1 MNLNYIFQQDAAS
14 SSPESASA
22 PLPAPTLPQ
31 LDLEEPARNSV
42 GDMHILSAQA
52 RVSNWLADVHLSPP
66 TSSPILIDDID
77 IDHLSSIAVTPL
89 SHQSLDTM
97 AKRSRQRSGS
107 PAPSPVDPD
116 VARSPATPPVVEDEG
131 ARKKRRILEHI
142 AAQTA
147 VDPSDQLRTDQLTCV
162 PRSYQLEL
170 AQIAK
175 SGNVLVCLDTG
186 SGKTLIS
193 VLLLQHIHSQPVPPS
208 IPATKRKV
216 SFFLVNL
223 VPLVHQQSSVIAGNS
238 DLAVGK
244 LYGELKEATRG
255 RNKLTVDNWHAPQ
268 WAALLQSHQVIVATA
283 QCFLDALIHGF
294 IKMSDLN
301 LIIFDE
307 VHHALKNHPFFRIM
321 KYYRLAPA
329 NQRPKIFGMT
339 ASPIFTRSGMFHE
352 AAHYLQSI
360 MDARIHTVS
369 KAALDDL
376 DKVKQ
381 KPDELVVEFAPFV
394 TVLDDELGGVPLSD
408 LSREMLAMFAVD
420 VALEDDQLDPV
431 QRHFRDEVQPKLE
444 HTMRHL
450 GAVGCDEFW
459 HSTLLELRSRARKWA
474 AISRDKRTLVS
485 DAWIVDASM
494 RSPRENGDGDDGA
507 EEPQKSPLPLGAA
520 HLSNSSELNRR
531 ILLHMRAQP
540 ALPDELR
547 IDASNASPKL
557 LRLVELLQC
566 FEPDAAN
573 FCAIVFVERRQTATL
588 LVELIKRAP
597 GLGFIHPEFLLGH
610 DNGSAAGGAP
620 AMDWHDQVQVLN
632 RFRRRAPTNL
642 LVATSIA
649 EEGLDIQAANLV
661 IRFDL
666 FNRHISFLQSRGR
679 ARARGSR
686 FILMA
691 ESGNADHAKVILNAF
706 DTEARR
712 SKWLDAITESGGDGG
727 DADAMLCDEWQQR
740 LHIEPQDPD
749 AEPAIHEPTTGARLY
764 AEDAP
769 SLVAHYAAT
778 LHSEHLKDAVL
789 AYRMQ
794 CTDVLGGT
802 PAFSCT
808 LELPSTAAVRSVDS
822 GPCSS
827 KKRAKR
833 MAALRACQQLRQLG
847 ELDEWLMPKLVGATV
862 ADRDAA
868 PVAMNPHHKEWRGT
882 GQPIH
887 LPVKKMDGWARFY
900 SQSAKEE
907 AQWHATFLPMGSFDA
922 GYQPLLLLTRG
933 ALPATERLTLY
944 HAASGEMKPIRAASL
959 GAVPLGSTELEA
971 ATQFTRFVFALLS
984 RREVGPDD
992 GEPAVL
998 VAPVRVADG
1007 VSDVTAWS
1015 QLAFDWP
1022 ATLESSRIDLS
1033 ELGSLQNRVLTR
1045 QHGYASNALY
1055 IFQDV
1060 RHDLTAISPLPPKA
1074 GTETVDETQTYLS
1087 QHLTKYARR
1096 VSAEEAATLATQ
1108 LASTPLVAV
1117 TKLGKLTN
1125 LLTAPSRGSRAAATP
1140 VRFIIP
1146 RFYRV
1151 FPLRSDVL
1159 LSVLALPSILA
1170 RYDQLLL
1177 ASQCN
1182 DTLLSGSLEVD
1193 LVLEALASPAARCGL
1208 DYERLEF
1215 LGDTFLKLV
1224 ATCHTFTTQLGRTEA
1239 ELHLAN
1245 KGILTNVRLLRE
1257 ARRLQLGRW
1266 ALFASAD
1273 FGAKRCTAPMS
1284 GWMGGAL
1291 LQAGPVEVGPGETD
1305 VIREKTLPD
1314 VVEALIG
1321 AALLGGGTDAALHVC
1336 RVLTLIPE
1344 SIRRLDDFNT
1354 LLQEL
1359 KLTSVTQGWERR
1371 VDRSGLD
1378 HLQSLFG
1385 HVYRY
1390 PHLGLEAFT
1399 HPSLLASVLP
1409 SYQRLEFLGDA
1420 WLDLYIVRYIFS
1432 AHPDLSPGE
1441 LTALKGMLAS
1451 NSTLAALG
1459 HRLGLHRYVASNSEV
1474 LVSTLSAYSTA
1485 MEGAGEGTAYW
1496 HKVDVGVPKALADVV
1511 EASFASIVVDLS
1523 TPAWHRAYS
1532 TASLYPSTTG
1542 SAPGIASRLPMSNGC
1557 CSAPIA
1563 SSPSLAPSP
1572 TAMRWTWMYCWRS

>member
-1 MNLNYIFQQDAAS
+1 
-14 SSPESASA
+14 
-22 PLPAPTLPQ
+22 
-31 LDLEEPARNSV
+31 
-42 GDMHILSAQA
+42 
-52 RVSNWLADVHLSPP
+52 
-66 TSSPILIDDID
+66 
-77 IDHLSSIAVTPL
+77 
-89 SHQSLDTM
+89 M
-97 AKRSRQRSGS
+97 AKRSRQLSAS
-107 PAPSPVDPD
+107 PALEPADPGIAPSPP
-116 VARSPATPPVVEDEG
+116 PHATVEDDG

-147 VDPSDQLRTDQLTCV
+147 VDPSDQLRTDQLTFV

-193 VLLLQHIHSQPVPPS
+193 VLLLQHIHQQPLPPTN
-208 IPATKRKV
+208 PTAKRKV

-255 RNKLTVDNWHAPQ
+255 RNKLTVDHWHAPQ

-294 IKMSDLN
+294 IKMDDLN
-301 LIIFDE
+301 LIVFDE
-307 VHHALKNHPFFRIM
+307 THHTLKNHPFFRIM

-329 NQRPKIFGMT
+329 DQRPKIFGMT

-352 AAHYLQSI
+352 AAHYLQST

-394 TVLDDELGGVPLSD
+394 TVLDDELDGVPLSE
-408 LSREMLAMFAVD
+408 LSREMLGMFAVD
-420 VALEDDQLDPV
+420 VALDDDQLDSV
-431 QRHFRDEVQPKLE
+431 ERHFRDEVQPKLE
-444 HTMRHL
+444 YTMRHL
-450 GAVGCDEFW
+450 GAVGCDVFW

-494 RSPRENGDGDDGA
+494 RNPPENGDDGA
-507 EEPQKSPLPLGAA
+507 EEPQKAPLPPGAA
-520 HLSNSSELNRR
+520 HLSTNSELNRR

-588 LVELIKRAP
+588 LVELIKRVP

-691 ESGNADHAKVILNAF
+691 ESGNADHAQVIHNAF

-712 SKWLDAITESGGDGG
+712 SKWLDAITESGGDDA

-740 LHIEPQDPD
+740 LRIEPEDPD

-778 LHSEHLKDAVL
+778 LHSEYLKDAVL

-794 CTDVLGGT
+794 STEVLGGT

-808 LELPSTAAVRSVDS
+808 LELPSTAAVRSVES

-833 MAALRACQQLRQLG
+833 MAAFRACQQLRQLG
-847 ELDEWLMPKLVGATV
+847 ELDEWLMPKLIGAKV

-868 PVAMNPHHKEWRGT
+868 PAMMNPHHKAWRGT

-887 LPVKKMDGWARFY
+887 VPVKKMDGWARF
-900 SQSAKEE
+900 SAQGAKEQV
-907 AQWHATFLPMGSFDA
+907 QWHATFLPMGSFDA
-922 GYQPLLLLTRG
+922 GCQPLLLLTRG

-944 HAASGEMKPIRAASL
+944 HAASGKMKPMRAASL
-959 GAVPLGSTELEA
+959 GAVPLESTDLEA
-971 ATQFTRFVFALLS
+971 ATRFTRFVFALLS
-984 RREVGPDD
+984 RRESGPDD

-1007 VSDVTAWS
+1007 VSDVTTWS

-1022 ATLESSRIDLS
+1022 ATLQPSRIDPSGL
-1033 ELGSLQNRVLTR
+1033 ESLHNTVLTR

-1060 RHDLTAISPLPPKA
+1060 RHDLTALSPLPSKA

-1096 VSAEEAATLATQ
+1096 VSADEAASLATQ

-1117 TKLGKLTN
+1117 TKLGKVTN
-1125 LLTAPSRGSRAAATP
+1125 LLTPPSRGSHRTATP
-1140 VRFIIP
+1140 VRFVIP
-1146 RFYRV
+1146 RFYRI
-1151 FPLRSDVL
+1151 FPLRSDTL
-1159 LSVLALPSILA
+1159 SSVLVLPTILT
-1170 RYDQLLL
+1170 RYDHLLL

-1182 DTLLSGSLEVD
+1182 TALFSGLLEVD

-1245 KGILTNVRLLRE
+1245 KAILTNVRLLRE

-1266 ALFASAD
+1266 ALFGSAD
-1273 FGAKRCTAPMS
+1273 FAAKRYTAPMS
-1284 GWMGGAL
+1284 GWIGGAL
-1291 LQAGPVEVGPGETD
+1291 LQPGRVEVEVGAGETD

-1321 AALLGGGTDAALHVC
+1321 AALVGGGTDAALHVC

-1344 SIRRLDDFNT
+1344 SIQRLDDFNT
-1354 LLQEL
+1354 LLEEL

-1378 HLQSLFG
+1378 HLQGLFG

-1420 WLDLYIVRYIFS
+1420 WLDLHIVRYIFS

-1459 HRLGLHRYVASNSEV
+1459 HRLGLHKYVASNSEV
-1474 LVSTLSAYSTA
+1474 LASTLGAYSRA

-1496 HKVDVGVPKALADVV
+1496 QDCGVATPKALADVV
-1511 EASFASIVVDLS
+1511 EASFGSIVVDSSFDPSTAQRVFDRIFVPFFAKFCPWDSIPLTDVKRLLLS
-1523 TPAWHRAYS
+1523 TSCTLTISSSFDGDEMDVDVDALLDELTVSIAIHASTIAQLKTVPTSINHLAKAKAIMAGINAKGNEEQRFLLAQLARTLAWKTPFQPPADHNQPTLAQLRS
-1532 TASLYPSTTG
+1532 LTKDCDCTA
-1542 SAPGIASRLPMSNGC
+1542 
-1557 CSAPIA
+1557 
-1563 SSPSLAPSP
+1563 
-1572 TAMRWTWMYCWRS
+1572 